1 MDESQAAAIRD
12 VSRLVRAGL
21 RDNHR
26 AFADDLRAELRA
38 TMYWLW
44 ALLFALSGL
53 FASTVGSVAGAEAV

>member
-26 AFADDLRAELRA
+26 AFADDLRA

-53 FASTVGSVAGAEAV
+53 FAITVGSVAGAEAV